1 MSQTILITIDVE
13 DGFQVENFKKCIPF
27 SSWPDCEL
35 RVEKNVHKLL
45 DLFDSIELN
54 NSMNQTNTDNCN
66 TAELRHCSMSDFDNS
81 LCAMP
86 YAVTLEVNLCSSNS
100 VSTVNIMR
108 SERTQK

>member
-1 MSQTILITIDVE
+1 MFQTILITIDVE

-54 NSMNQTNTDNCN
+54 NSMNQTNSDNCS
-66 TAELRHCSMSDFDNS
+66 TA
-81 LCAMP
+81 A
-86 YAVTLEVNLCSSNS
+86 
-100 VSTVNIMR
+100 
-108 SERTQK
+108 